1 MVKSLSRG
9 PFGVAHLLW
18 SPFCTVQDF
27 ALWSKADTG
36 IEWWLQPLPFGMTLR
51 RKEWD
56 QTSEF
61 SVPMQRRH
69 LKSIIPILI
78 GIVNIPVY
86 FQAEV
91 LGRGR
96 RASTLSWRCWFEL
109 RDMDLYIPAAE
120 NWHLHLLSVFQ
131 KKENPWLV
139 VAKLAQVTLR
149 GPVTSTVRTGDQW
162 RRNTS
167 AWSCCCCFLF
177 FSFAVGFLY
186 SCLFEVLK

>member
-1 MVKSLSRG
+1 MRPLNCDSGHISLPDLCTSVFLLICLFSSHLVCHLLSQLGTLMSSLGFSLKAAKLEMVKSLSRG

-51 RKEWD
+51 RKEWG

-69 LKSIIPILI
+69 WKSIIPIWI

-91 LGRGR
+91 LGRGGEPQHSLGV
-96 RASTLSWRCWFEL
+96 A
-109 RDMDLYIPAAE
+109 DLNSGI
-120 NWHLHLLSVFQ
+120 WTWICLLLNIGICTF
-131 KKENPWLV
+131 
-139 VAKLAQVTLR
+139 
-149 GPVTSTVRTGDQW
+149 
-162 RRNTS
+162 
-167 AWSCCCCFLF
+167 
-177 FSFAVGFLY
+177 
-186 SCLFEVLK
+186 